1 MISNSICNS
10 LVTNKY
16 MPAICIFAY
25 KRPTHLK
32 RVLDALAANPLAAG
46 LPLIVF
52 VDGPRGEADQAA
64 VAEVVAAAHQAKGF
78 LSVEVRPN
86 PENLGLYRSL
96 TGGISEILAEYESII
111 VLEDDILTS
120 PYFLQFMLDGMELYQ
135 DSPEV
140 GSITGYTPPITQGLP
155 ETFFLRGADCWGWA
169 TWRDRWALYRHDAK
183 AMAREIRD
191 RGLAREFDLLGH
203 YPYLAMLEGRA
214 AGKNNSWAIC
224 WHASCFLA
232 GKLILYPG
240 KSLISNIGLDNSG
253 EHCGPSALMSTK
265 IVDEHSIK
273 VQSIPQVVDPGI
285 FNIYS
290 SHFIVTNQ
298 VMNRVISLFLMVTKR
313 IVRFFLPNAKSQ
325 LRLTGPYLSYEAA
338 LAHSS
343 GYDSPL
349 ILAMVKQA
357 VVEVLEGRSA
367 YERDGTAF
375 ATMPQRLKLRELL
388 LKYLSPTANV
398 VDFGGGLGGTFI
410 NNRDLVSVGQHWA
423 VIEQPTFVTAGQE
436 LAHDYGLQV
445 EFHSNFLAPSTPID
459 LLILSSV
466 LPYLQ
471 SPYEIL
477 KQALKLAPK
486 LILIDRTAFIDHGEE
501 VWWVQDEHC
510 YYGTPISY
518 PISPLLEKR
527 VLASLK
533 GYEIVDRWLNP
544 FDPQQPAHRGLL
556 LSRCA

>member
-1 MISNSICNS
+1 MS
-10 LVTNKY
+10 
-16 MPAICIFAY
+16 AICIFAY
-25 KRPTHLK
+25 KRPVHLK
-32 RVLDALAANPLAAG
+32 RVLDALAANAPAAC
-46 LPLIVF
+46 LPLIVY
-52 VDGPRGEADQAA
+52 VDGPRGVSDQAS
-64 VAEVVAAAHQAKGF
+64 VAETTRVAEQATGF
-78 LSVEVRPN
+78 LSVEVRSSS
-86 PENLGLYRSL
+86 ENLGLYRSL
-96 TGGISEILAEYESII
+96 TGGISEVLSVYESII

-120 PYFLQFMLDGMELYQ
+120 PHFLQFMLDGLGLYR
-135 DSPEV
+135 DSNDV
-140 GSITGYTPPITQGLP
+140 GSISGYTPPIKHDLP

-191 RGLAREFDLLGH
+191 RGLAREFDLLGN
-203 YPYLAMLEGRA
+203 YPYLKMLDERA
-214 AGKNNSWAIC
+214 AGKSGSWAIC
-224 WHASCFLA
+224 WHSSCFLA
-232 GKLILYPG
+232 GKLIFYPG
-240 KSLISNIGLDNSG
+240 RSLVSNIGLDNSG

-265 IVDEHSIK
+265 IVDEYAIK
-273 VQSIPQVVDPGI
+273 VRSIPQVVDPGI

-290 SHFIVTNQ
+290 SHFRVANLSL
-298 VMNRVISLFLMVTKR
+298 NRVVSLFRKVAKR
-313 IVRFFLPNAKSQ
+313 IVRFILPTALSK
-325 LRLTGPYLSYEAA
+325 LRLTGPYASYAAA

-349 ILAMVKQA
+349 ILAKVKHA
-357 VVEVLEGRSA
+357 VVEVLEGKA
-367 YERDGTAF
+367 VYERDGSAF

-388 LKYLSPTANV
+388 SNYLSPKANV

-423 VIEQPTFVTAGQE
+423 VIEQPAFVTAGQE

-445 EFHSNFLAPSTPID
+445 EFHNKLHGLGRSID

-477 KQALKLAPK
+477 QQVLKLSPK

-501 VWWVQDEHC
+501 VWWVQDEPS

-518 PISPLLEKR
+518 PICPLLEKK

-533 GYEIVDRWLNP
+533 GYEILDRWLNP

-556 LSRCA
+556 LKRCA

>member
-1 MISNSICNS
+1 MNINT
-10 LVTNKY
+10 V
-16 MPAICIFAY
+16 ICIFAY
-25 KRPTHLK
+25 KRPDHLK
-32 RVLDALAANPLAAG
+32 RVLDALAANAPAAC
-46 LPLIVF
+46 LPLIVY
-52 VDGPRGEADQAA
+52 VDGPRGVSDQAS
-64 VAEVVAAAHQAKGF
+64 VAETTRVAEQATGF
-78 LSVEVRPN
+78 LSVEVRSS

-96 TGGISEILAEYESII
+96 SSGISEVLSVYESII

-120 PYFLQFMLDGMELYQ
+120 SHFLQFMLDGLELYR
-135 DSPEV
+135 DSNDV
-140 GSITGYTPPITQGLP
+140 GSISGYTPPIKHDLP

-191 RGLAREFDLLGH
+191 RGLVREFDLLRN
-203 YPYLAMLEGRA
+203 YPYLNMLDGRA

-240 KSLISNIGLDNSG
+240 GSLVSNIGLDNSG

-265 IVDEHSIK
+265 IVDEHAIK

-290 SHFIVTNQ
+290 SHFIVADQ
-298 VMNRVISLFLMVTKR
+298 SLNRIISLFRKVAKR
-313 IVRFFLPNAKSQ
+313 IVRFILPTVKSQ
-325 LRLTGPYLSYEAA
+325 LRLTGPYASYEAA

-349 ILAMVKQA
+349 ILAKVKHA
-357 VVEVLEGRSA
+357 VVEVLEGKA
-367 YERDGTAF
+367 VYERDGTAF

-388 LKYLSPTANV
+388 LNYLSPTANV

-423 VIEQPTFVTAGQE
+423 VIEQPAFVTAGE
-436 LAHDYGLQV
+436 KLAHDYELPL
-445 EFHSNFLAPSTPID
+445 EFHNNLHGLGRSID

-466 LPYLQ
+466 LPYLP

-477 KQALKLAPK
+477 QQVLKLSPK

-501 VWWVQDEHC
+501 VWWVQDEPS

-556 LSRCA
+556 LKRCV

>member
-1 MISNSICNS
+1 MNINTAIS
-10 LVTNKY
+10 
-16 MPAICIFAY
+16 IFAY
-25 KRPTHLK
+25 KRPAHLK
-32 RVLDALAANPLAAG
+32 RVLDALAANPPATG
-46 LPLIVF
+46 FPLIVF
-52 VDGPRGEADQAA
+52 VDGPKGEQDRAA
-64 VAEVVAAAHQAKGF
+64 VAEVVAVAQQSTGF
-78 LSVEVRPN
+78 LSVEVRPRT
-86 PENLGLYRSL
+86 ENLGLYHSL
-96 TGGISEILAEYESII
+96 TGGISEIFEEYDSII

-120 PYFLQFMLDGMELYQ
+120 SHFLQYMLDAIEFYRY
-135 DSPEV
+135 SPEV
-140 GSITGYTPPITQGLP
+140 GSISGYTPPITQGLP
-155 ETFFLRGADCWGWA
+155 ETFFLLGADCWGWA

-240 KSLISNIGLDNSG
+240 KSLVSNIGLDNSG
-253 EHCGPSALMSTK
+253 EHCGPSALLSTK
-265 IVDEHSIK
+265 IDNERPVR
-273 VQSIPQVVDPGI
+273 VQSIDLMVDPGI
-285 FNIYS
+285 LNIYS
-290 SHFIVTNQ
+290 SHFNVASH
-298 VMNRVISLFLMVTKR
+298 RLKMVGSR
-313 IVRFFLPNAKSQ
+313 FRAVSRHIVRLFSLIHKAK
-325 LRLTGPYLSYEAA
+325 LRLRGPYSSYDAA

-349 ILAMVKQA
+349 ILAKVKHA
-357 VVEVLEGRSA
+357 VGEVLDGKA
-367 YERDGTAF
+367 VYERDGTVY
-375 ATMPQRLKLRELL
+375 TSLPQRLKLRELL
-388 LKYLSPTANV
+388 LKYLTPTANI

-410 NNRDLVSVGQHWA
+410 NHRDLVSVGQYWS

-436 LAHDYGLQV
+436 LAHDYGLPLG
-445 EFHSNFLAPSTPID
+445 FHNNLHGLVCSID

-466 LPYLQ
+466 LQYLP

-477 KQALKLAPK
+477 HQVLKLAPK
-486 LILIDRTAFIDHGEE
+486 LILVDRTAFIDHGEE
-501 VWWVQDEHC
+501 VWWVQDEPS

-556 LSRCA
+556 LNRCV

>member
-1 MISNSICNS
+1 
-10 LVTNKY
+10 
-16 MPAICIFAY
+16 MPALCIFAY
-25 KRPTHLK
+25 KRPAHLK
-32 RVLDALAANPLAAG
+32 RVLDALAANPPAAG
-46 LPLIVF
+46 LPLIVY
-52 VDGPRGEADQAA
+52 VDGPRGEPDQAA
-64 VAEVVAAAHQAKGF
+64 VAEVVAVAQQAKGF
-78 LSVEVRPN
+78 LSVEVRAS

-96 TGGISEILAEYESII
+96 TGGISEILTEYESII

-120 PYFLQFMLDGMELYQ
+120 PYFLQFMLDGIELYR

-191 RGLAREFDLLGH
+191 RSLAREFDLLGH

-224 WHASCFLA
+224 WHAGCFLA

-240 KSLISNIGLDNSG
+240 KSLVSNIGLDNSG
-253 EHCGPSALMSTK
+253 EHCGPSALLSTK
-265 IVDEHSIK
+265 IDAERPVR
-273 VQSIPQVVDPGI
+273 VQSIPLIVDPGI
-285 FNIYS
+285 FNTYS
-290 SHFIVTNQ
+290 SHFIVANQ
-298 VMNRVISLFLMVTKR
+298 RLKKVRSLFRRVAKR
-313 IVRFFLPNAKSQ
+313 ILRFSFLKFNSQ
-325 LRLTGPYLSYEAA
+325 LRLTGPYSSYEAA

-343 GYDSPL
+343 GYDSPF
-349 ILAMVKQA
+349 ILAKVKHA
-357 VVEVLEGRSA
+357 VGQMLEGKA
-367 YERDGTAF
+367 VYERDGTVF
-375 ATMPQRLKLRELL
+375 TSLPKRLKLRELL
-388 LKYLSPTANV
+388 LKYLSPTGNI

-423 VIEQPTFVTAGQE
+423 VIEQPTFVAAGQE
-436 LAHDYGLQV
+436 LAHDYGLPL
-445 EFHSNFLAPSTPID
+445 EFHNNLHGLGCSID

-466 LPYLQ
+466 LQYLP

-477 KQALKLAPK
+477 QQVLKLAPK
-486 LILIDRTAFIDHGEE
+486 FILIDRTAFIDHGEE
-501 VWWVQDEHC
+501 VWWVQDEPS

-556 LSRCA
+556 LNRCA